1 MLHVAIVNPLTLI
14 GRELQSILRERSIAT
29 AVELIDTTAPA
40 AGTLTS
46 FDDEAVFVSPASRE
60 LFAGN
65 DVVFFCGESPD
76 NRQWVEQIR
85 EEAFV
90 IDLIQPSSMDEGVPV
105 VAGVNDAE
113 IDRNR
118 IILSP
123 HPIATQLALVCD
135 RLETKSAI
143 RLCAVSAIQPASE
156 HGQAGVDELF
166 KQTVS
171 ALNVEGLPTEV
182 FERQLAFNLYPA
194 PSAGQVE
201 DYVGA
206 QLRRIVRPD
215 LPLSLSLTQGTTF
228 HGHSI
233 SMFVQLEDEMD
244 ERQIAALFAG
254 DGTFDVAADESTY
267 ATIDSAGS
275 DQLLIGRIRRD
286 PQLPR
291 SFWIW
296 MVSDN
301 LRRSSAL
308 NAALLAQ
315 IIRERFHEP
324 VN

>member
-1 MLHVAIVNPLTLI
+1 MLHVAIVNPLNLI
-14 GRELQSILRERSIAT
+14 GKELQSILRERSIAT
-29 AVELIDTTAPA
+29 AVELIDTTVPE

-65 DVVFFCGESPD
+65 EVIFFCGESPD
-76 NRQWVEQIR
+76 NRQWVEQLSQ
-85 EEAFV
+85 EAYV
-90 IDLIQPSSMDEGVPV
+90 IDLIQPSSMEDGVPV
-105 VAGVNDAE
+105 VAGVNDQE

-118 IILSP
+118 VILSP
-123 HPIATQLALVCD
+123 HPIATQLALVFD
-135 RLETKSAI
+135 RLETRSAI
-143 RLCAVSAIQPASE
+143 RLCAASVIQPASE

-171 ALNVEGLPTEV
+171 ALNVEGPPTEV

-194 PSAGQVE
+194 PNAAQLE
-201 DYVGA
+201 EYVSA
-206 QLRRIVRPD
+206 QLRSIVRPD
-215 LPLSLSLTQGTTF
+215 LPLSLSVTQGTTF

-233 SMFVQLEDEMD
+233 SLFVQLEDEVD
-244 ERQIAALFAG
+244 ESELAALFAKSS
-254 DGTFDVAADESTY
+254 TFDVAAAESSY

-275 DQLLIGRIRRD
+275 DQILIGRIRRD

-296 MVSDN
+296 IVSDN